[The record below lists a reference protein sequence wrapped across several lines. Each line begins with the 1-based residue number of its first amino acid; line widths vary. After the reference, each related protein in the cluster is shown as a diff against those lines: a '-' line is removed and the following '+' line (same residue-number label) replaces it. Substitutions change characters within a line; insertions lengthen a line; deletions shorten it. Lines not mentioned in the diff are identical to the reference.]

1 MVVSDADLG
10 GSGSFGLSGFKEYG
24 YFAFS
29 KLEKINVE
37 MSIFSCNKRLNFK
50 ENMWKLKLKV
60 CLINFLA
67 YSLCTFLLCLRF
79 HKKTPYRQDFGPTAI
94 DYMYKLEGENS
105 SFSLSVIS
113 LPDPFRFELNEYMD
127 DLRNENR

>member
-1 MVVSDADLG
+1 MG
-10 GSGSFGLSGFKEYG
+10 
-24 YFAFS
+24 
-29 KLEKINVE
+29 
-37 MSIFSCNKRLNFK
+37 IFSYNKHLKFK

-60 CLINFLA
+60 CLINSLA
-67 YSLCTFLLCLRF
+67 YSLCTFFLCLCF
-79 HKKTPYRQDFGPTAI
+79 HKKAPYRQDFGPTAI

-105 SFSLSVIS
+105 GFSPSVVS